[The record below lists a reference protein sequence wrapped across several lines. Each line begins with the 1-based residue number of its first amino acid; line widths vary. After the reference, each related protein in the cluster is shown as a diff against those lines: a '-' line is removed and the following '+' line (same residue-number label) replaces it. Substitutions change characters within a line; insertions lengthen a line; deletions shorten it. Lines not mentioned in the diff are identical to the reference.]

1 MIFKMCLWF
10 YFLFEIQGAPGVP
23 GQPGA
28 RGDPGFYG
36 FPGMKGTVFVQ
47 SSVDAKTMTMSHI
60 LGHTDV
66 YWTHSVRTGWMQTEW
81 MKENEAG
88 RLLQHP
94 SPQALKIE
102 PYLKD
107 GNSRKA

>member
-1 MIFKMCLWF
+1 MCLWF
-10 YFLFEIQGAPGVP
+10 YFLFEIQGAPGGP

-66 YWTHSVRTGWMQTEW
+66 Y
-81 MKENEAG
+81 
-88 RLLQHP
+88 
-94 SPQALKIE
+94 
-102 PYLKD
+102 
-107 GNSRKA
+107 